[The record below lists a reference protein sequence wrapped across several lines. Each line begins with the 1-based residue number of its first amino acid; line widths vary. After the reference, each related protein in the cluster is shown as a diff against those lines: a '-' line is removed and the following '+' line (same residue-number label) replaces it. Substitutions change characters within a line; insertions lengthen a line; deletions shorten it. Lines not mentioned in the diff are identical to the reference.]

1 MNTKQT
7 AVQIKQLEFSWKENS
22 PLTLNIEQLDIQSGE
37 RVFIK
42 GASGSGKSTLLS
54 LLGGVLLP
62 QKGHIE
68 ILGQQINNLNGT
80 ARDIFRAN
88 HIGFIFQMFNLLP
101 YLSVIEN
108 VTLPLHFSAQRK
120 QRVLK
125 NSNMK
130 EEALRLLS
138 HLDLTDKDI
147 LSRSTHE
154 LSVGQ
159 QQRVAA
165 ARALIGSP
173 EIVIADEPTS
183 SLDTDR
189 RDAFIDLLVNEC
201 NENKSTLIFVS
212 HDQSLEKHF
221 DRSISLN
228 NINQENLIEQNKI

>member
-1 MNTKQT
+1 MNEKQT
-7 AVQIKQLEFSWKENS
+7 AIQIKQLEFSWKENL
-22 PLTLNIEQLDIQSGE
+22 PLTLNIEKLDIQNGE

-62 QKGHIE
+62 QKGNVE
-68 ILGQQINNLNGT
+68 ILGQKINNLNGT
-80 ARDIFRAN
+80 ARDIFRSN

-108 VTLPLHFSAQRK
+108 VTLPLHFSDQRK
-120 QRVLK
+120 HRVLK
-125 NSNMK
+125 NSNIKK
-130 EEALRLLS
+130 EAMRLLS
-138 HLDLTDKDI
+138 HLDLTDKNI

-212 HDQSLEKHF
+212 HDQTLEHHF

-228 NINQENLIEQNKI
+228 SINQASLIEQNKV

>member
-1 MNTKQT
+1 MSRLKT
-7 AVQIKQLEFSWKENS
+7 VVEIKQLEFSWKENL
-22 PLTLNIEQLDIQSGE
+22 PNTLDIEQLKIQSAE

-42 GASGSGKSTLLS
+42 GSSGSGKSTLLS

-62 QKGHIE
+62 QKGNIE
-68 ILGQQINNLNGT
+68 ILGQKINRLNGT
-80 ARDIFRAN
+80 ARDVFRAD

-108 VTLPLHFSAQRK
+108 VTLPLHFSKKRK

-125 NSNMK
+125 NRSIK
-130 EEALRLLS
+130 EEALRLLA
-138 HLDLTDKDI
+138 HLDLSDKDI
-147 LSRSTHE
+147 LCRSTHE

-183 SLDTDR
+183 SLDADR
-189 RDAFIDLLVNEC
+189 RDLFIDLLVNEC
-201 NENKSTLIFVS
+201 NENNSTLIFVS
-212 HDQSLEKHF
+212 HDQSLESHF
-221 DRSISLN
+221 SRSISLSE
-228 NINQENLIEQNKI
+228 INQVRSEV